1 MSGAAP
7 ELSCGRVALR
17 ARQRA
22 RILDAVVEVVAE
34 RGLAGA
40 SIAAVLAQAKVS
52 RGAFYELFGN
62 LDEALVSVIDETLEL
77 ISLLATRELQQKR
90 AWQDGLRAVLA
101 EVLRF
106 LDSRPALARVC
117 IVEVLGAGPVVLAR
131 RERNMGT
138 LRALISE
145 HLDPELRASPTLAV
159 EGLMAAVVGI
169 VHARLV
175 TREPEPLIGLLGPL
189 MALIVGAQLGTRAAA
204 SEIERGDRLA
214 QAMLADPGRL
224 SQPPAGKPVLGPGVP
239 ALLRDPA
246 AYRVRL
252 CLLYVAEWPGASNRQ
267 IAGGIGVSHQGQA
280 SALLKR
286 LVSEGLL
293 VKQSMGVGRRN
304 IWRLTA
310 DGDTVA
316 GLLRPR
322 GEVATVSSRDHG

>member
-1 MSGAAP
+1 MSSAAP
-7 ELSCGRVALR
+7 ELACSRVALR
-17 ARQRA
+17 AGQRA
-22 RILDAVVEVVAE
+22 RTLDAVVEVVAA

-52 RGAFYELFGN
+52 RGAFYELFES
-62 LDEALVSVIDETLEL
+62 LEEALIAVIDKTLEEV
-77 ISLLATRELQQKR
+77 SRLAAQELEQER
-90 AWQDGLRAVLA
+90 AWQDGLRATLA

-117 IVEVLGAGPVVLAR
+117 IVESLGAGPVVLAR
-131 RERNMGT
+131 RERNMGMLRT
-138 LRALISE
+138 LIAER
-145 HLDPELRASPTLAV
+145 LDPELRASPPLAV

-175 TREPEPLIGLLGPL
+175 MREPEPLIGLLGPL
-189 MALIVGAQLGTRAAA
+189 MALIVGAQLGARVAV

-224 SQPPAGKPVLGPGVP
+224 SQPPAGNPVLGPSVP

-252 CLLYVAEWPGASNRQ
+252 CLLYVAGRPGASNRQ

-310 DGDTVA
+310 DGDRVA
-316 GLLRPR
+316 GLLQ
-322 GEVATVSSRDHG
+322 ASQ

>member
-1 MSGAAP
+1 MSSAAP
-7 ELSCGRVALR
+7 ELPCRRVALR
-17 ARQRA
+17 AGQRA
-22 RILDAVVEVVAE
+22 RTLDAVVEVVAE

-52 RGAFYELFGN
+52 RGAFYELFGS
-62 LDEALVSVIDETLEL
+62 LDEALISVIDETLEVVSRL
-77 ISLLATRELQQKR
+77 VTQELQQKR
-90 AWQDGLRAVLA
+90 AWQNGLRAALG

-131 RERNMGT
+131 RERNMGV
-138 LRALISE
+138 LRRLIAE
-145 HLDPELRASPTLAV
+145 QLDLEPRASPTLAV

-175 TREPEPLIGLLGPL
+175 TREPEALIGLLGPL
-189 MALIVGAQLGTRAAA
+189 MALIVGAQLGARAAT
-204 SEIERGDRLA
+204 SEIERGDRLV

-224 SQPPAGKPVLGPGVP
+224 SQPPADKPVLGPGVP

-246 AYRVRL
+246 SYRVRL
-252 CLLYVAEWPGASNRQ
+252 CLLYVAEQPGASNRQ
-267 IAGGIGVSHQGQA
+267 IASGIGVSHQGQA
-280 SALLKR
+280 SVLLKR

-293 VKQSMGVGRRN
+293 IKQSMGVGRRN

-310 DGDTVA
+310 DGDRVA
-316 GLLRPR
+316 GLLQ
-322 GEVATVSSRDHG
+322 ASQ